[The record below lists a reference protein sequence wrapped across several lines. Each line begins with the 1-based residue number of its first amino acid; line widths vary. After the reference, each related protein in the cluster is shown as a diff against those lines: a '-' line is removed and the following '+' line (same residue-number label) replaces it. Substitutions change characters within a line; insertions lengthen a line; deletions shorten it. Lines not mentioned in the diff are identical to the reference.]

1 MFSAHCPCHGRRVL
15 LGFDH
20 ITAIRNGP
28 DGIHLDWRCS
38 CGGRGTLVTGRRR
51 TATIDGE

>member
-20 ITAIRNGP
+20 ITAIRNAP

-38 CGGRGTLVTGRRR
+38 CGGRGTVVTGRRR
-51 TATIDGE
+51 AASADGE